1 MNLLEIATRAV
12 ALAGEEV
19 LKQYQNG
26 FSTET
31 KADGSP
37 VTSADL
43 AANKILQKHVS
54 FTDIPYFSEEGDK
67 DSLQEIRNT
76 PTYWIADPI
85 DGTMDFVNKTD
96 EYCVCLGLIEN
107 NTAKLGVLY
116 ALSLGLFYFGSDE
129 NPTRKFIGSPQELH
143 KIALKSD
150 FFEQLIKNS
159 KPIPTLELPK
169 DYTFLCSK
177 FHMDKGTEEYMHTL
191 EKKHQNLKI
200 KSMGS
205 VIKLGLIADRW
216 ATEYTRFRPVNFWDI
231 AAGHAIAKYAGLK
244 VYYPNTDKEITYD
257 SEDLKVHGYSI
268 HWK

>member
-19 LKQYQNG
+19 LKQYLNG

-43 AANKILQKHVS
+43 AAHKILQKHIS
-54 FTDIPYFSEEGDK
+54 FSDIPYFSEEGDK
-67 DSLQEIRNT
+67 DSLQEIKNT

-107 NTAKLGVLY
+107 NSVKLGVLY
-116 ALSLGLFYFGSDE
+116 APSLGLFYFGS
-129 NPTRKFIGSPQELH
+129 NKYPSRKFIGTQQELH
-143 KIALKSD
+143 KIALESD
-150 FFEQLIKNS
+150 FFEQLMKHS
-159 KPIPTLELPK
+159 EPIPTMKLPTE
-169 DYTFLCSK
+169 YTFLCSK
-177 FHMDKGTEEYMHTL
+177 FHMDKETEEYMRAL
-191 EKKHQNLKI
+191 EKKHKNLKI

-216 ATEYTRFRPVNFWDI
+216 ATEYTRFRAVNFWDI
-231 AAGHAIAKYAGLK
+231 AAGHAVAKFAGLK
-244 VYYPNTDKEITYD
+244 VCYPNTDREISYD

-268 HWK
+268 LWK